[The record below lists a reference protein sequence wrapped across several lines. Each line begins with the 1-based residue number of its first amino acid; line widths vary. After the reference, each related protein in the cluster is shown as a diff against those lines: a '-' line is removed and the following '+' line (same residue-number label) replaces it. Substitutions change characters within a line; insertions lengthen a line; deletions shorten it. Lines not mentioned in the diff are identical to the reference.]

1 MFQRRSGHLV
11 NVKVNDFRASFLTF
25 NIKRAETLAVFLSLF
40 CWGEALCLKF
50 RRVHRT
56 MGEGEAKWREVSD
69 HPR

>member
-1 MFQRRSGHLV
+1 M
-11 NVKVNDFRASFLTF
+11 NVKVKVTASFLTF
-25 NIKRAETLAVFLSLF
+25 NVKRAETLAVFLTLF

>member
-11 NVKVNDFRASFLTF
+11 NVRVKVRASFLTF
-25 NIKRAETLAVFLSLF
+25 NVKRAETLAVFLTLF

-56 MGEGEAKWREVSD
+56 MGEGVAKWREVSD